1 MELHLLIRVSILT
14 FMWNNAYKDTRYF
27 FYVVEQFLFYS
38 ELKGL
43 GTPTLE
49 Q

>member
-1 MELHLLIRVSILT
+1 MELHILIKVSILT
-14 FMWNNAYKDTRYF
+14 FIWNDVYKDTRYF

-38 ELKGL
+38 ELKVL
-43 GTPTLE
+43 GTQPLE